1 MIGARERDAKAF
13 WALAGYVSG
22 MELSKTKGT
31 HNVRVEV
38 SYMRKTVGRTKEL
51 LAEKHDLTQ
60 VRIRPVS
67 DQSARFSIPV
77 VIDGV
82 QHGKPVRLFAKIIGS
97 SDHFTALISQF
108 LKNMYLGMK
117 GLPPIFGLAD
127 TALGMARYQYD
138 RLLEMVQKEIPTSRP
153 LGYHDLDGIRALLV
167 LEFISGKPFS
177 KVEITPALA
186 EAAFDVMRRMHE
198 HGLYHGD
205 IKLDNVVLGPEGQVY
220 LMDTG
225 SFREG
230 TPEIE
235 RRAYDI
241 ASMLCALSERMP
253 VDVLL
258 QTGVLKYSSA
268 DQRAAVPY
276 VELSRNRPDFFLPDE
291 VIAPIIAR
299 LSAGSPLGG
308 EAE

>member
-1 MIGARERDAKAF
+1 
-13 WALAGYVSG
+13 
-22 MELSKTKGT
+22 
-31 HNVRVEV
+31 
-38 SYMRKTVGRTKEL
+38 MRKTVGRAKEM

-67 DQSARFSIPV
+67 VHSARFSLPCV
-77 VIDGV
+77 VEGV
-82 QHGKPVRLFAKIIGS
+82 RGGKRVRLFVKIIGS

-108 LKNMYLGMK
+108 MKNMYLEMK

-127 TALGMARYQYD
+127 TALGMARYQHD
-138 RLLEMVQKEIPTSRP
+138 RLLEMVQKGIQTSRP
-153 LGYHDLDGIRALLV
+153 LGYYDLDGIRALLV
-167 LEFISGKPFS
+167 LEFIYGTPFS
-177 KVEITPALA
+177 KVEVTPALGA
-186 EAAFDVMRRMHE
+186 AAFDVMRRMHQQR
-198 HGLYHGD
+198 LYHGD
-205 IKLDNVVLGPEGQVY
+205 IKLDNLILGPDGTVY

-276 VELSRNRPDFFLPDE
+276 VELSRNRPDFLLPDE
-291 VIAPIIAR
+291 VIAPILAR
-299 LSAGSPLGG
+299 LSAGSPLVRDAG
-308 EAE
+308 